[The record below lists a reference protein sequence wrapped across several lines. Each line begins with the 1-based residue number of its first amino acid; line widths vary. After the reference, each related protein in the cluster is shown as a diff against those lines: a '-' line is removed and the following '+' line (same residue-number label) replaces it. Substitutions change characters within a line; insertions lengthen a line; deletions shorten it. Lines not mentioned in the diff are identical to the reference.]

1 MPYPRRRAPI
11 ACEYCRHRKRRCDGR
26 TPVCS
31 LCATAGVECKYLDK
45 PPEVR
50 KARRPDNSGTAAL
63 LQRINE
69 LENRLREC
77 QRNEAERSAS
87 SPSRSSTHEPTSCL
101 GDDLATSTEED
112 RNTDPFQVDDGVA
125 QTGGSATG
133 TPNAQI
139 GVLQDALTGMS
150 GDNDPPIAREAV
162 TPQTSTLGLSPSIW
176 AAQPL
181 PMSDWLQLGSASALN
196 YGPSSIPTTDEGVYV
211 IIPSGHHTTTS
222 SLLSIEPVR
231 ALVGYY
237 PEGLFYDL
245 EASREA
251 SRVIPC
257 DMMSDDLSLLLSQVD
272 LRQETTDR
280 LISDFFAF
288 IHPQFPILNS
298 DLFPE
303 VFEKSKQDVSKH
315 IYGPS
320 LGMCLLVLALGTLG
334 STDSP
339 VSPDDNDSA
348 GMPYFIIAYRILTTI
363 WAGSF
368 DDDLCQPT
376 GMLLAAIYLCFKSRP
391 LAAWKLAYMSS
402 CNLQLL
408 TQRTMSGCYDKEH
421 DDMLSRLCWTCFVVE
436 CDSLSEFHLPRTGI
450 EMAIDRMNF
459 PRLAASLAISFARV
473 YMYSRNKPT
482 ILGCYYKRCFHTQFS
497 SLRRSH
503 VPA

>member
-1 MPYPRRRAPI
+1 I
-11 ACEYCRHRKRRCDGR
+11 AVESVG
-26 TPVCS
+26 
-31 LCATAGVECKYLDK
+31 ATEERLSAVFAQLLEWNANIWTNL
-45 PPEVR
+45 PSR
-50 KARRPDNSGTAAL
+50 KARRPDNAGTAAL

-101 GDDLATSTEED
+101 GDDLATSTEEE
-112 RNTDPFQVDDGVA
+112 RNTDPFQVDDGVG

-139 GVLQDALTGMS
+139 GVLPDALTGMS
-150 GDNDPPIAREAV
+150 GDNDLPIASEV
-162 TPQTSTLGLSPSIW
+162 LTPQNSTLGLPPSVW

-181 PMSDWLQLGSASALN
+181 PTSDWLQLGSASALN

-251 SRVIPC
+251 SRVIPS

-272 LRQETTDR
+272 LSQETTDR

-288 IHPQFPILNS
+288 KHPQFPIINR

-303 VFEKSKQDVSKH
+303 VFEKSKQDASKH

-320 LGMCLLVLALGTLG
+320 LGVCLLVLASGALG

-339 VSPDDNDSA
+339 VSPDDSDNA
-348 GMPYFIIAYRILTTI
+348 GMPYFVIAYRILTTI

-368 DDDLCQPT
+368 DDD
-376 GMLLAAIYLCFKSRP
+376 
-391 LAAWKLAYMSS
+391 
-402 CNLQLL
+402 
-408 TQRTMSGCYDKEH
+408 
-421 DDMLSRLCWTCFVVE
+421 
-436 CDSLSEFHLPRTGI
+436 
-450 EMAIDRMNF
+450 
-459 PRLAASLAISFARV
+459 
-473 YMYSRNKPT
+473 
-482 ILGCYYKRCFHTQFS
+482 
-497 SLRRSH
+497 
-503 VPA
+503 